1 MKKEYL
7 SARLNKDIFYKR
19 NEIYLKRRVFFTFK
33 NLIKTFYNQDIKS
46 FKEILDLGAGDKSFV
61 KVVKENGINC
71 RGLDV
76 DEIDLENEKI
86 NYEDCEFDLVTGISL
101 IEHIFNPS
109 NFLKESYRV
118 LKKDRWI
125 YYTGKAD
132 PEVYE
137 KEPFNLN
144 ILKADIDKF
153 LDADG
158 ALNVCHLK
166 VKAQEE
172 KLNLLT
178 DQVKSIMNVS
188 FNIGNA
194 IKWKKFLNGE
204 LG

>member
-1 MKKEYL
+1 MKIEDI
-7 SARLNKDIFYKR
+7 NQMIDKD
-19 NEIYLKRRVFFTFK
+19 
-33 NLIKTFYNQDIKS
+33 
-46 FKEILDLGAGDKSFV
+46 AA
-61 KVVKENGINC
+61 
-71 RGLDV
+71 
-76 DEIDLENEKI
+76 
-86 NYEDCEFDLVTGISL
+86 
-101 IEHIFNPS
+101 
-109 NFLKESYRV
+109 FLKEECNIDIASLRVPELCAKYHQLIYQEKLALEYFRVEFKV
-118 LKKDRWI
+118 LKKDRWV

-153 LDADG
+153 LDADS
-158 ALNVCHLK
+158 ALNICHLK

-178 DQVKSIMNVS
+178 DQVKSIMNLS